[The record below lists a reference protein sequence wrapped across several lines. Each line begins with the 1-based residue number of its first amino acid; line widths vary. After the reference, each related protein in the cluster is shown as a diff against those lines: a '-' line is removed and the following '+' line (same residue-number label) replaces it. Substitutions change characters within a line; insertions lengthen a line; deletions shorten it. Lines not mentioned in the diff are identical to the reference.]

1 MMQAEADIAGDVEP
15 GHQPRLLKH
24 HADIL
29 QLDASAVELDLS
41 APVPV
46 WKRKTAAT
54 IAGAVWIAS
63 L

>member
-15 GHQPRLLKH
+15 GHQPRLVKR

-41 APVPV
+41 AICPLPSRSG
-46 WKRKTAAT
+46 KGKPPR
-54 IAGAVWIAS
+54 